1 VLPGSIIVLGG
12 GAIAVEMAHY
22 LAALG
27 VEVTLLQRS
36 ATLLSMADPEAGE
49 AVREAFEKRGLKVEC
64 GTAIQAV
71 EVAGR
76 KRVRYRKD
84 GVDCVAEAEEI
95 LLALGRKPAI
105 DGLDLAA
112 AGVEVAGGMVRAT
125 ANQETSIPGIYA
137 AGDVCGPFEV
147 VHLAV
152 EQGEVAAWNAA
163 LRLGK
168 VKGAERLMD
177 YRLQL
182 FGVFCEPQVA
192 MVGERATVW
201 QDMGRNVGIA
211 SYPFSD
217 HGKSMVQG
225 ETEGFVQLC
234 ADLDTGEILSGLV
247 VGPEAVELIHE
258 IVVAMRFGCTAG
270 QLARLPHYH
279 PSLAE
284 IWTYPAEELAERI
297 EDKN

>member
-1 VLPGSIIVLGG
+1 
-12 GAIAVEMAHY
+12 
-22 LAALG
+22 

-36 ATLLSMADPEAGE
+36 ATLLSMADAEAGE
-49 AVREAFEKRGLKVEC
+49 ALREAFEKRGLKVEC
-64 GTAIQAV
+64 GTAIQSV
-71 EVAGR
+71 EVEVEGR
-76 KRVRYRKD
+76 KRVRYRKG
-84 GVDCVAEAEEI
+84 GVDCMVEAEEI
-95 LLALGRKPAI
+95 LMALGRKPAI
-105 DGLDLAA
+105 RGLDLEA
-112 AGVEVAGGMVRAT
+112 AGVELAAGMVRTT
-125 ANQETSIPGIYA
+125 ASQETSSPGIYA

-163 LRLGK
+163 LRLGR
-168 VKGAERLMD
+168 VEGAERRMD

-192 MVGERATVW
+192 MVGERASALRAA
-201 QDMGRNVGIA
+201 GRDVGVA
-211 SYPFSD
+211 SYPFAD

-234 ADLDTGEILSGLV
+234 ADLETGEILSGLV

-258 IVVAMRFGCTAG
+258 IVVAMRFGCTVA

-284 IWTYPAEELAERI
+284 IWTYPAEELAEQI
-297 EDKN
+297 LDKN